1 MDTELFITWMEQVFV
16 ANIGPERPVL
26 LVIDNHRSL
35 LAPDVVS
42 VAHRNGIIL
51 FALPQHCTGDLQPLD
66 VHFFSM
72 MKSDMKSAC
81 VEARMCRE
89 NLCVKKEVIPA
100 LLAKILSRPKF
111 VGFAR
116 DAFRRCG
123 IFPFDPEP
131 LLQQAQKQ
139 QDAR

>member
-1 MDTELFITWMEQVFV
+1 MFV

-26 LVIDNHRSL
+26 LVIDNHRSH
-35 LAPDVVS
+35 LAPDVVE
-42 VAHRNGIIL
+42 VARSNGIIL
-51 FALPQHCTGDLQPLD
+51 FALPPYCTGSLQPLD

-81 VEARMCRE
+81 VEAQMCRE
-89 NLCVKKEVIPA
+89 NLCVKEEVIPA
-100 LLAKILSRPKF
+100 LLANILSRPKF